1 MNRLFLECS
10 SCIYLFNSHILNTYF
25 LFPGHLGVSI
35 KNSKVSCPQEAYT
48 LKGKSGGQSQ
58 PQTNE
63 FQVVNSVTQRET
75 EKFEWGDCELLL
87 PWMDWSRKISFGEAM
102 FEQDLDEVRKEAV
115 WP

>member
-1 MNRLFLECS
+1 MNRLFFECS

-25 LFPGHLGVSI
+25 LFPRHLGVSI

-48 LKGKSGGQSQ
+48 LKGKSSGQSQ

-75 EKFEWGDCELLL
+75 EKFEWGIVNCCCLGWIGQGRSHLGRQCL
-87 PWMDWSRKISFGEAM
+87 NKIWT
-102 FEQDLDEVRKEAV
+102 K
-115 WP
+115 